1 MYVQVLTVK
10 VEAWLAGVGAGAF
23 AAAVLLVNNLRDRA
37 QDAAVGKRTL
47 SVLIGTTASRVLYV
61 VLMLVP
67 FGLLAFFVIFYPM
80 AGFVFFALLSAAPAI
95 LIVTMAKSAREYR
108 PALLLTL
115 LTALLY
121 GLGLA
126 AAIAF

>member
-1 MYVQVLTVK
+1 M
-10 VEAWLAGVGAGAF
+10 
-23 AAAVLLVNNLRDRA
+23 
-37 QDAAVGKRTL
+37 
-47 SVLIGTTASRVLYV
+47 LIGTTASRVLYV

-67 FGLLAFFVIFYPM
+67 FGVLFYFLLFYPLS
-80 AGFVFFALLSAAPAI
+80 GFVFFALLAAAPAI
-95 LIVTMAKSAREYR
+95 LIVTMARTAREYR

-115 LTALLY
+115 LTALTY